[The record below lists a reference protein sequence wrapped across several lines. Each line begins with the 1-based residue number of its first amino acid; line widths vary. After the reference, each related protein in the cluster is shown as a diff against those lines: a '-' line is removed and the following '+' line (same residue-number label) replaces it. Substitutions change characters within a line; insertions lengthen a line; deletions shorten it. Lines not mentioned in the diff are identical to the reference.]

1 MVVMSQKNQPV
12 SVPGKVASTPPREF
26 DLLNDN
32 IQDFLPPL
40 EALIDSAI
48 ANDPLVGFRRK
59 QIDVNTYKLK
69 NDQRQWMRDIGF
81 QLDIRY
87 GNFDNWSTN
96 AAEGETAANFYTTRV
111 ETKYGAGAY
120 IKFPLY
126 DLINRNNVNGL
137 AKMEISQAH
146 DMYRMQ
152 QEELRQKV
160 ITQFND
166 LLLKQKLLVIKSKF
180 LETTKVN
187 MLMTEKEFLNGN
199 INISEYSRLSSIAF
213 SAEED
218 FEQLKSEFKTAYMIL
233 EEIVGIKL
241 RILTEN

>member
-1 MVVMSQKNQPV
+1 MGQQNRP
-12 SVPGKVASTPPREF
+12 ATTPLPAVNTVRNF

-32 IQDFLPPL
+32 IQDFIPPL

-48 ANDPLVGFRRK
+48 QNDALVGFRRK
-59 QIDVNTYKLK
+59 QIDVNTFKLK

-87 GNFDNWSTN
+87 GNFDNYSTN
-96 AAEGETAANFYTTRV
+96 ATEGQTSSSFYTTRV

-126 DLINRNNVNGL
+126 DLLNRNNVNDL
-137 AKMEISQAH
+137 AKMEISQAQ

-160 ITQFND
+160 ITQYNE
-166 LLLKQKLLVIKSKF
+166 LLLKQKLLIIKSKF
-180 LETTKVN
+180 LETSKVN

-199 INISEYSRLSSIAF
+199 ISIGEYARLSSITF

-218 FEQLKSEFKTAYMIL
+218 FEQLKSEFITAYMIL
-233 EEIVGIKL
+233 EEIVGVKF